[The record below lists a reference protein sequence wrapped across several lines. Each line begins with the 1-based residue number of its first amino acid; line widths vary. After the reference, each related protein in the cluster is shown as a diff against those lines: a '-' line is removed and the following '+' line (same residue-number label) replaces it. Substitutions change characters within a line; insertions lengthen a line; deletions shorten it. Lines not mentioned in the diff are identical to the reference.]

1 MNNISIIVALDANN
15 AIGKDNRLLCHV
27 PGDLKRFKEIT
38 SGHTVIMGRNTYLSL
53 PGGPLKNRRNVV
65 ITDKKRER
73 FEGCETVYSIREAIE
88 KCDKKREN
96 FIIGGASVYSQF
108 LPYTNKLYLTRIY
121 KTFPADVFF
130 PDINPDEWQEVSK
143 ERIEPGDTHD
153 FLYEYITLER
163 KK

>member
-1 MNNISIIVALDANN
+1 MENISIIVALDENN

-27 PGDLKRFKEIT
+27 PGDLKRFKRIT

-53 PGGPLKNRRNVV
+53 PGGPLKDRKNVV
-65 ITDKKRER
+65 ITDNMRER
-73 FEGCETVYSIREAIE
+73 FEGCETVYSVREAME
-88 KCDKKREN
+88 KCDKRREN

-108 LPYTNKLYLTRIY
+108 LPYASKLYLTRIH
-121 KTFPADVFF
+121 KTFSADAYF
-130 PDINPDEWQEVSK
+130 PDINPNEWQEVSK

-163 KK
+163 NK